1 MQNIL
6 SKKEVLMHEHHRKR
20 MKERFLREG
29 IAYFEPHN
37 VLELLL
43 FYAIPQK
50 DTNEIAHRL
59 IERFGSLSAV
69 FEAPFSELIQV
80 EGIKEH
86 SATLIK
92 LIPELAGRYV
102 SESYG
107 TKGILLPTLDDA
119 AEYLKSKYIGVTKE
133 IVYLLLLDNKYKLLD
148 CVCIYEGCVNSS
160 HIPMR
165 KLVEAAIS
173 ANASYAVLSHNH
185 PGGLPIPS
193 SDDLFT
199 TREAE
204 RAFTL
209 IGVNFLGHILVA
221 GDKYVDLLRP

>member
-107 TKGILLPTLDDA
+107 TKGVLLPTLDDA

-133 IVYLLLLDNKYKLLD
+133 IVYLLLLDKN
-148 CVCIYEGCVNSS
+148 
-160 HIPMR
+160 
-165 KLVEAAIS
+165 IS
-173 ANASYAVLSHNH
+173 FWTV
-185 PGGLPIPS
+185 
-193 SDDLFT
+193 F
-199 TREAE
+199 
-204 RAFTL
+204 AFTRVVSTPRIYQCASWWRRQFPQTHL
-209 IGVNFLGHILVA
+209 MRCFRTITQAVFPSLPPTTFLQRAKQSVHS
-221 GDKYVDLLRP
+221 RS